1 MNSTF
6 NLISLSY
13 ILNVFQFFNY
23 FVYRKIK
30 IVINYIRTNFNNIE
44 NRIFMIISYIIDF
57 IEFNRKLFNT
67 LFKFRIK
74 IYTLIVLFMTIFFKI
89 VKVFHI
95 RIIFINVNNDFRNIY
110 FYNKYVMSTIFFR
123 KLIKKALL

>member
-13 ILNVFQFFNY
+13 ILNVFRFFNY

-95 RIIFINVNNDFRNIY
+95 RIFFINVNNDFRNIY
-110 FYNKYVMSTIFFR
+110 FYNKYVMSTIFF
-123 KLIKKALL
+123 